1 MRDII
6 APTPEAPASEAP
18 APAAELSQG
27 ALTLSQGMPAPGS
40 AAAGSAPGSPLPT
53 LVRWEE
59 PGVPQ
64 PAPAPRVAV
73 QQSSPISTELPECF
87 QIPGVPAHTEP
98 GESPLVTEDWSSSP
112 AAPAPD
118 ALAVVP
124 DGPRPPTRPETARP
138 ASKEHETRSPRA
150 PHSPRPASESKQRR
164 RLEAAI
170 VLRRE
175 YIKPAPPSQRRAKA
189 RVPARVKIPRARALA
204 QHEADVAL
212 VKGLL

>member
-98 GESPLVTEDWSSSP
+98 GE
-112 AAPAPD
+112 APWWKVGKPF
-118 ALAVVP
+118 
-124 DGPRPPTRPETARP
+124 
-138 ASKEHETRSPRA
+138 
-150 PHSPRPASESKQRR
+150 RR
-164 RLEAAI
+164 FQGI
-170 VLRRE
+170 
-175 YIKPAPPSQRRAKA
+175 
-189 RVPARVKIPRARALA
+189 
-204 QHEADVAL
+204 
-212 VKGLL
+212 